1 MKRSL
6 LLLFI
11 LQAYIS
17 CFAQFEKVKNPFL
30 GSKRPENT
38 VDSVVNKIKNNITDQ
53 IKFQNSRYTEK
64 VNLYNS
70 SFTDTV
76 TTRLTNFDENVAYT
90 SSNFEQAFGVD
101 FTYFNSSATFLKTH
115 FFGHTLFDSVQFR
128 DQTYFFDTRFF
139 SLVDFKR
146 TIFHTDVTFE
156 RAEFSKTTTF
166 SDIDFKGKV
175 NFTGALLPDTLY
187 FKNIRSKEVVD
198 LTVASLDT
206 TRKAEE
212 LYCYID
218 LMEADLGRVKFRYD
232 NFRFI
237 VPEDISKF
245 EYDRLYRLFQ
255 KQLETREVKGSESYE
270 LLDKDFKKLKL
281 TNNPYDS
288 RKEKAF
294 NTFVYH
300 CQGIWNDH
308 GYEKWYILFYFPL
321 LMIFFTI
328 TNYLG
333 LSYFLK
339 KVYPVKNIKK
349 ELSTVERYKTSPS
362 KVDKYLKSTYYAL
375 GLAFY
380 YTAHIFLGLKL
391 ELGKLEFKKFWSSL
405 YIFFQ
410 YVVGVYC
417 LASVANYIIS

>member
-6 LLLFI
+6 ISALFLHASLL
-11 LQAYIS
+11 
-17 CFAQFEKVKNPFL
+17 CFGQFKKNTIPTL
-30 GSKRPENT
+30 GLNRPERTIDTTIFRVKQNI
-38 VDSVVNKIKNNITDQ
+38 VDRFDIDSL
-53 IKFQNSRYTEK
+53 RYTGR

-70 SFTDTV
+70 SFMDTV
-76 TTRLTNFDENVAYT
+76 TARFIDFDENVAFSSSSFEKPIGIDYT
-90 SSNFEQAFGVD
+90 H
-101 FTYFNSSATFLKTH
+101 FNASATFLKTR
-115 FFGHTLFDSVQFR
+115 FFDYTLFDSIQFR
-128 DQTYFFDTRFF
+128 GQAYFFDAVFF
-139 SLVDFKR
+139 SQLDIKKS
-146 TIFHTDVTFE
+146 IFHKGVTFE
-156 RAEFSKTTTF
+156 RAEFSETTTF
-166 SDIDFKGKV
+166 SDIEFRGKV

-187 FKNIRSKEVVD
+187 FKNITSKEIVD
-198 LTVASLDT
+198 LTVALLDT

-218 LMEADLGRVKFRYD
+218 LMESDLERVKFRYD

-237 VPEDISKF
+237 VPEDISKL

-288 RKEKAF
+288 RTEKAF
-294 NTFVYH
+294 NKFAYH

-308 GYEKWYILFYFPL
+308 GYEKWYILFYLPL
-321 LMIFFTI
+321 LMIFFTFI
-328 TNYLG
+328 NYLG

-349 ELSTVERYKTSPS
+349 ELSTVERYRASTS
-362 KVDKYLKSTYYAL
+362 KVDKYLKSTYYAW

-391 ELGKLEFKKFWSSL
+391 ELGKLDFKKLWSSL
-405 YIFFQ
+405 YILIQ